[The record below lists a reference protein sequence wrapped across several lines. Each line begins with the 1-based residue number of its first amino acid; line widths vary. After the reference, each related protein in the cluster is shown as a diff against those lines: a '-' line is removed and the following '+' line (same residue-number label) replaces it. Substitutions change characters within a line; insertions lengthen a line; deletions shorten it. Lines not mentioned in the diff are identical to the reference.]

1 MDYPLGT
8 KFAFA
13 AHNCLFTLQFNEMD
27 RKEFLSLL
35 GLSVGGAV
43 VVSCLHSCAKDSSV
57 TPGGSGG
64 NTGGSTKV
72 DFTLDLADQGNAAL
86 NTNGGFLVK
95 NDVIVAKTTSGVFI
109 AVAAACPHQGTTI
122 TYQGNN
128 QQFRC
133 PNHGSTFSETGSVTM
148 GPASSALKQY
158 KTELTGTKLRVFA
171 G

>member
-1 MDYPLGT
+1 
-8 KFAFA
+8 
-13 AHNCLFTLQFNEMD
+13 MD

-43 VVSCLHSCAKDSSV
+43 VVSCLHSCTKDSSV

-72 DFTLDLADQGNAAL
+72 DFTLDLADQSNAAL